1 MMEIGGN
8 KIIYWMGNKIK
19 NLGEKWVSKGKPA
32 TVTNP
37 SAKLANPFTLIISFT
52 VDSTEKYQLVTQGR
66 YKEKYKNSEDGIPQI
81 SENEM
86 MMIIMSRQKSWF
98 KKE

>member
-1 MMEIGGN
+1 MEIGGN
-8 KIIYWMGNKIK
+8 KISYWIGGLIK
-19 NLGEKWVSKGKPA
+19 KFGERIIQKTKP
-32 TVTNP
+32 TTISNP

-52 VDSTEKYQLVTQGR
+52 IDSDQKYQVVTQGKYYER
-66 YKEKYKNSEDGIPQI
+66 YKNTKDGLPEI

-86 MMIIMSRQKSWF
+86 LMVISSKKNQWF